1 MSWRFRKT
9 FKLLPGVKLNLTA
22 HGLSATLGAAPFSIN
37 VGPRGVYRNL
47 SIPGTGIWDRQ
58 RIGSPSSQPSGIQ
71 PPTTDYDGGPRIPPL
86 PPSILVSLSTATEI
100 HSASTEL
107 LTSESLEQL
116 RRLLTDAYN
125 ERDELTKEISSAT
138 LESNTAA
145 RRYQTWER
153 GFLMKRIFRQ
163 AFAARR
169 EGADT
174 AVAKLAELQE
184 QLRLTVLAT
193 EITIDREQAEPY
205 YRMRDAVAALSEC
218 RKTWN
223 VLAAKTIDRIV
234 ERSTASTAITRDP
247 VSFSLNSCDLIQWEH
262 KVPYLPNRT
271 GGDMYIYPGFIL
283 FRASKQA
290 FALIDFR
297 DVKLTFVSTQFTED
311 DAVPSDTQIV
321 GHTWAKSNK
330 DGTPDRRFANNYRI
344 PVVGYGSLLFSS
356 SDGLDVRYLCSN
368 ARLAEQFAKAWSAFR
383 MSFNSDFRQQRS
395 DDIPTGKQPK
405 ESLMGVEKWNQAFE
419 RSTAAFESFTVTQD
433 KLNNAIATV
442 AQGRETDPTFKGM
455 MSDED
460 FTTYIAAVAELTAA
474 DKELEE
480 HSQLLSRSARGN
492 FRRAIQGIETSMA
505 TFVASV
511 SDGRINADRKS

>member
-1 MSWRFRKT
+1 
-9 FKLLPGVKLNLTA
+9 
-22 HGLSATLGAAPFSIN
+22 
-37 VGPRGVYRNL
+37 
-47 SIPGTGIWDRQ
+47 
-58 RIGSPSSQPSGIQ
+58 
-71 PPTTDYDGGPRIPPL
+71 
-86 PPSILVSLSTATEI
+86 
-100 HSASTEL
+100 
-107 LTSESLEQL
+107 
-116 RRLLTDAYN
+116 
-125 ERDELTKEISSAT
+125 
-138 LESNTAA
+138 
-145 RRYQTWER
+145 
-153 GFLMKRIFRQ
+153 MKRIFRQ

-247 VSFSLNSCDLIQWEH
+247 VSFSLNSCDLIQWKQ

-283 FRASKQA
+283 FRASQQA

-297 DVKLTFVSTQFTED
+297 DVKLTFISTQFTED
-311 DAVPSDTQIV
+311 EAVPSDTQIV

-511 SDGRINADRKS
+511 SDGRINAEKLTPFFDAIIAFRKARIDFFDANIAAFEKHRAED